1 MDILIEILLEVY
13 MELMFLIVP
22 EDKRRKK
29 HRIIAMVVAI
39 VMTFGLMALAF
50 WGVCLIAE
58 QKKLGLIPLI
68 IAIVLS
74 LAQIVS
80 GILLYNYR
88 QKRNKKK

>member
-1 MDILIEILLEVY
+1 MDILIEILLDVY

-58 QKKLGLIPLI
+58 KNMLGLIPLI
-68 IAIVLS
+68 VAIVLS

-88 QKRNKKK
+88 QKQNKKK

>member
-1 MDILIEILLEVY
+1 MDILIEILLDVY

-39 VMTFGLMALAF
+39 IMTFGLMALAF
-50 WGVCLIAE
+50 WGVYLIAE
-58 QKKLGLIPLI
+58 KNMRGLIPLI
-68 IAIVLS
+68 VAIVLS

-88 QKRNKKK
+88 QKQNKKK